1 MISSTIDIYCSV
13 QGHFI
18 IFDRFDY
25 VLRIETM
32 ISDSRLIFSQ
42 LKLDEDALNESSGNV
57 YNKENLSNAEKS
69 FKNILTPLSQVTSP
83 KLQALVDRYAFD
95 MELFGYK
102 FNTTTFEASCEIRR
116 TDGTFCCWEDLFL
129 RYDWSFYLTIF
140 FYWNAQVFKTFTN
153 FWHSFSVVFIPL
165 F

>member
-1 MISSTIDIYCSV
+1 M
-13 QGHFI
+13 
-18 IFDRFDY
+18 
-25 VLRIETM
+25 LRIETM

-116 TDGTFCCWEDLFL
+116 TDGTFCC
-129 RYDWSFYLTIF
+129 
-140 FYWNAQVFKTFTN
+140 
-153 FWHSFSVVFIPL
+153 
-165 F
+165 